1 MSKKII
7 VIGSITIDTTVYTR
21 LMPSPGTTVNGD
33 SIFKNIGGK
42 GANQAYASTLLGGD
56 VYFFGAVGNDSEGNM
71 IKEFL
76 TKSKLR
82 FDLKTSNKPT
92 AAAFITVNEIN
103 GENQIVVVKGAN
115 GDIFP
120 EDIDD
125 EIFKDASYL
134 LIQLE
139 TPVPTV
145 LYVLRKAHEQGIT
158 TILNPAPYN
167 PLPEEMYQYIDYF
180 VPNEHEIEQF
190 VPQFDSF
197 VDKAKHL
204 LNKGV
209 KNVIVTLGEK
219 GSLLVNNNEVIE
231 VAPHKVEAVDTT
243 AAGDSYLGA
252 LVTALSQG
260 KQIKEA
266 MEFASKCS
274 SITVTRKGAITS
286 LPTLEE
292 VNK

>member
-1 MSKKII
+1 
-7 VIGSITIDTTVYTR
+7 
-21 LMPSPGTTVNGD
+21 MPSPGTTVNGD